1 MSIQKGFAAALRLL
15 RLAKGLTQK
24 DLSGTVAASHVSQL
38 ESGKTT
44 PTLRSAADLA
54 QMLQLSPSALVAV
67 AEACDSQL
75 SPRAVLLQA
84 LKELETLGLADQAPP
99 VSAEAVDSTHPT
111 SVRAAATR
119 ALVQKLKSQ
128 GLTQID
134 AARELGLPRST
145 VQRHWHEF

>member
-1 MSIQKGFAAALRLL
+1 
-15 RLAKGLTQK
+15 
-24 DLSGTVAASHVSQL
+24 
-38 ESGKTT
+38 
-44 PTLRSAADLA
+44 
-54 QMLQLSPSALVAV
+54 MLHLSPSALVAV
-67 AEACDSQL
+67 AAASDTQL

-84 LKELETLGLADQAPP
+84 LSELETLGLADQVPP
-99 VSAEAVDSTHPT
+99 VLAEAVDSTHPT

-119 ALVQKLKSQ
+119 ARVQKLKSQ